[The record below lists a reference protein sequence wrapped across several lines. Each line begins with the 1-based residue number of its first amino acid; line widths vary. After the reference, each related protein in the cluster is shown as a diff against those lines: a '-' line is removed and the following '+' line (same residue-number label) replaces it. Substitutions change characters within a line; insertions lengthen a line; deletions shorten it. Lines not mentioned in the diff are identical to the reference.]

1 MISAITNTGKSMF
14 ALYDDS
20 IATDNFID
28 FLEKVIKSNDKKVFM
43 IVDNLR
49 VHHAKK
55 VKEWEEENKDKIK
68 LFYLP
73 PYSPEFNPDE
83 YLNQDYKSNVHKN
96 GLPKNQKELKA
107 NTQNYM
113 ESLQKN
119 PQKVANFF
127 LHPSVKYAS

>member
-1 MISAITNTGKSMF
+1 
-14 ALYDDS
+14 
-20 IATDNFID
+20 
-28 FLEKVIKSNDKKVFM
+28 M

-83 YLNQDYKSNVHKN
+83 YLNQDYMHTPEQF
-96 GLPKNQKELKA
+96 GQPA
-107 NTQNYM
+107 D
-113 ESLQKN
+113 
-119 PQKVANFF
+119 
-127 LHPSVKYAS
+127 LHPDTLPELIRTASRFIFGQF

>member
-1 MISAITNTGKSMF
+1 MVSLLIE
-14 ALYDDS
+14 LV

-68 LFYLP
+68 LF
-73 PYSPEFNPDE
+73 
-83 YLNQDYKSNVHKN
+83 
-96 GLPKNQKELKA
+96 
-107 NTQNYM
+107 
-113 ESLQKN
+113 
-119 PQKVANFF
+119 
-127 LHPSVKYAS
+127 

>member
-1 MISAITNTGKSMF
+1 
-14 ALYDDS
+14 
-20 IATDNFID
+20 
-28 FLEKVIKSNDKKVFM
+28 M

-83 YLNQDYKSNVHKN
+83 YLNQNYKSNVHKN
-96 GLPKNQKELKA
+96 SLPKNQKELKE

-119 PQKVANFF
+119 PQEVANFF